1 MKQIN
6 LIRCNLLDNDYYN
19 SEFFGDIN
27 RWCLESQDE
36 LLKENDTFNFKKVD
50 YTYKHEFA
58 IEAAKTNDCIEKVLK
73 FFKCKSKR
81 EAIKA
86 DHAIFYY
93 LSKVKNVL
101 YLDDDILIYNKKKF
115 LEVFKEHKDEN
126 FKLDDILHYNNDNL
140 EIYTEIFNEQNRI
153 QNNRLANYNNEGILF
168 PLGYDILNTKIKN
181 VFEIGN
187 YIAHFDDGFMWIN
200 NADVLEKADKRLK
213 LELFLEILKKTEITS
228 VFLTSFFPL
237 FANLSDERIANS
249 SFIKNCRKIK
259 KINFIN
265 INNVDRNVI
274 DGAAKYGIG
283 EEFKIYK

>member
-19 SEFFGDIN
+19 SEFFGNIN

-36 LLKENDTFNFKKVD
+36 LLKENDTFSFKKVD
-50 YTYKHEFA
+50 YTYKHELA

-73 FFKCKSKR
+73 FKCKSKR
-81 EAIKA
+81 EAILA

-93 LSKVKNVL
+93 MSKVKNVL

-115 LEVFKEHKDEN
+115 LEVLKEHKDEN
-126 FKLDDILHYNNDNL
+126 FKLDDILYYNNDNL
-140 EIYTEIFNEQNRI
+140 EAYTEIFNEQNRV
-153 QNNRLANYNNEGILF
+153 QNRLANYNNESILF
-168 PLGYDILNTKIKN
+168 LLGYDFLHTKIKN
-181 VFEIGN
+181 VLEIDN

-200 NADVLEKADKRLK
+200 NAD
-213 LELFLEILKKTEITS
+213 ILKKADQRIKVELLLEIS
-228 VFLTSFFPL
+228 KKSKIRNFFLTDFFPV
-237 FANLSDERIANS
+237 FANLSDEYIANS

-259 KINFIN
+259 KINLIN

>member
-36 LLKENDTFNFKKVD
+36 LLEENDTFSFKKVD
-50 YTYKHEFA
+50 YTYKHELA
-58 IEAAKTNDCIEKVLK
+58 IEAAKINVYIEKVIKL
-73 FFKCKSKR
+73 FKNKSKLA
-81 EAIKA
+81 AIQA

-93 LSKVKNVL
+93 MSKVKNVL

-115 LEVFKEHKDEN
+115 LEILKVHKDEN
-126 FKLDDILHYNNDNL
+126 FKLDDILYYNNDNL
-140 EIYTEIFNEQNRI
+140 EVYTEIFNEQNRV

-168 PLGYDILNTKIKN
+168 PLGYDILHTKIKN

-187 YIAHFDDGFMWIN
+187 YIAHFYNGFMWIN
-200 NADVLEKADKRLK
+200 NADVLEKADQRIKV
-213 LELFLEILKKTEITS
+213 ELFLKILKKSKIRNF
-228 VFLTSFFPL
+228 FLTDLFPV

-249 SFIKNCRKIK
+249 SFIKNCRKTK
-259 KINFIN
+259 KINLIN

>member
-36 LLKENDTFNFKKVD
+36 LLEENDTFNFKKVD
-50 YTYKHEFA
+50 YTYKHELA
-58 IEAAKTNDCIEKVLK
+58 IEAAKTNDYIEKVIKL
-73 FFKCKSKR
+73 FKGKSKR
-81 EAIKA
+81 EAIQA

-93 LSKVKNVL
+93 MSKVKNVL

-115 LEVFKEHKDEN
+115 LEVLKEHKDEN

-140 EIYTEIFNEQNRI
+140 EVYTEIFNEQNRV

-168 PLGYDILNTKIKN
+168 PLGYDILHTKIKD
-181 VFEIGN
+181 VLEIGN
-187 YIAHFDDGFMWIN
+187 YIAHFYDGFMWIN
-200 NADVLEKADKRLK
+200 NADVLEKADGRIKI
-213 LELFLEILKKTEITS
+213 ELLLEISKKNTASI
-228 VFLTSFFPL
+228 FLTNFFPI
-237 FANLSDERIANS
+237 FANLNDERIANS

-259 KINFIN
+259 QINLIN
-265 INNVDRNVI
+265 INNVDKNVI
-274 DGAAKYGIG
+274 DGAVKYGIG

>member
-36 LLKENDTFNFKKVD
+36 LLEKNDTFNFKKVD
-50 YTYKHEFA
+50 YTYKHELA
-58 IEAAKTNDCIEKVLK
+58 IEAAKTNDYIEKVIKL
-73 FFKCKSKR
+73 FKGKSKR

-93 LSKVKNVL
+93 MSKVKNVL

-115 LEVFKEHKDEN
+115 LEVLKEHKDEN

-140 EIYTEIFNEQNRI
+140 EVYTEIFNEQCRV

-200 NADVLEKADKRLK
+200 NANVLEKADERIKI
-213 LELFLEILKKTEITS
+213 ELLLEISKKNTASI
-228 VFLTSFFPL
+228 FLTNFFPI
-237 FANLSDERIANS
+237 FANLNDERIANS

-259 KINFIN
+259 QINLIN
-265 INNVDRNVI
+265 INNVDKNII
-274 DGAAKYGIG
+274 DGAVKYGIG

>member
-58 IEAAKTNDCIEKVLK
+58 IEAAKTNNCIEKVLK
-73 FFKCKSKR
+73 FFKGKSKR

-115 LEVFKEHKDEN
+115 LEVLKEHKDEN

-140 EIYTEIFNEQNRI
+140 EVYTEIFNEQCRV
-153 QNNRLANYNNEGILF
+153 QNNRLTNYNDEGILF
-168 PLGYDILNTKIKN
+168 PLGYDILHTKIKN

-187 YIAHFDDGFMWIN
+187 YIAHFYDGFMWIN
-200 NADVLEKADKRLK
+200 NADVLEK
-213 LELFLEILKKTEITS
+213 T
-228 VFLTSFFPL
+228 
-237 FANLSDERIANS
+237 DER
-249 SFIKNCRKIK
+249 K
-259 KINFIN
+259 KI
-265 INNVDRNVI
+265 
-274 DGAAKYGIG
+274 
-283 EEFKIYK
+283 ELLLKISKKEMK

>member
-36 LLKENDTFNFKKVD
+36 LLEENDTFNFKKVD
-50 YTYKHEFA
+50 YTYKHELA
-58 IEAAKTNDCIEKVLK
+58 IEAAKTNDYIEKVIKL
-73 FFKCKSKR
+73 FKGKSKR
-81 EAIKA
+81 EAIQA

-93 LSKVKNVL
+93 MSKVKNVL

-115 LEVFKEHKDEN
+115 LEVLKEHKDEN

-140 EIYTEIFNEQNRI
+140 EVYTEIFNEQNRV

-168 PLGYDILNTKIKN
+168 PLGYDILHTKIKD
-181 VFEIGN
+181 VLEIGN
-187 YIAHFDDGFMWIN
+187 YIAHFYDGFMWIN
-200 NADVLEKADKRLK
+200 NADVLEKADGRIKI
-213 LELFLEILKKTEITS
+213 ELLLEISKKNTASI
-228 VFLTSFFPL
+228 FLTNFFPI
-237 FANLSDERIANS
+237 FANLNDERIANS

-259 KINFIN
+259 QINLIN